1 MFTTLQLINVEYSPY
16 LIGETFNCLSGGCSK
31 LFTTRSDLKKHQ
43 RTHNQ
48 DRPFTCPTCRRAFA
62 VSHHLR
68 SHQRSRYNRRSKPG
82 SEAPVSLIKTM
93 LGKDDMGTIAK
104 PNLSSDDQESE
115 LSRPPQKQQNG
126 DQCIQGKAVITRLGH
141 FFFCSKHY
149 NFYDKNQCK
158 AIFRTKAE
166 IINTFFSYQTK

>member
-1 MFTTLQLINVEYSPY
+1 MYIVQCTVHTGFESDSPVIAQGFYKPFSDTSCSQLVNIEYSPY

-68 SHQRSRYNRRSKPG
+68 SHQRSRHNRRSKPG
-82 SEAPVSLIKTM
+82 SKTPVSLIKTT
-93 LGKDDMGTIAK
+93 LGKDDMGTVAK

-141 FFFCSKHY
+141 LFFFLW
-149 NFYDKNQCK
+149 
-158 AIFRTKAE
+158 
-166 IINTFFSYQTK
+166 